1 MAASISRPLKSLCIQ
16 VFPIS
21 RVECSAGRQ
30 PRQAGVGPNLD
41 GSSFC
46 QLERTSREHV
56 SAIIGERL
64 VAAAKLAAGASN
76 VASIDFSTAI
86 RVQRGNRLGP
96 SDPLYVL
103 QPYRMVKDLRTGVER
118 SDPQKVLVR
127 GVRTPTGRSTW
138 HPVQVWNCCLLSLC
152 LGGGRTG
159 ARRPR
164 IFTPM
169 RPCASKG
176 RISGRP
182 TGSRVR
188 SRRLTARSRFSHWPP
203 RRWLVLL

>member
-64 VAAAKLAAGASN
+64 VAAACGGGFERRFDRFLDGHPSPARKPAGA
-76 VASIDFSTAI
+76 I
-86 RVQRGNRLGP
+86 RSALRAAAVSDGEGPAHWRGALRPAEGARPWRADTNRPLDMGP
-96 SDPLYVL
+96 GAGL
-103 QPYRMVKDLRTGVER
+103 E
-118 SDPQKVLVR
+118 
-127 GVRTPTGRSTW
+127 
-138 HPVQVWNCCLLSLC
+138 LLS
-152 LGGGRTG
+152 
-159 ARRPR
+159 A
-164 IFTPM
+164 
-169 RPCASKG
+169 
-176 RISGRP
+176 
-182 TGSRVR
+182 
-188 SRRLTARSRFSHWPP
+188 
-203 RRWLVLL
+203 